1 MKISLRITVLIFA
14 FLSFSCMLIIQDLV
28 GQPTVEQKLCADDSL
43 IAPGIGSHTILVGD
57 MIDSVIQKIGRQKFK
72 ISKPATPGELFKD
85 VFHIATKVQII
96 FDTMYY
102 SENNNYALCI
112 YHGTVV
118 AIIGLI
124 NTGITTDGVSLKS
137 GINNFI
143 FYYGNNN
150 VLRIQSGSHGLY
162 MYQTKGI
169 AVIDDDMN
177 DSIDLYVVF
186 LPQKVK

>member
-1 MKISLRITVLIFA
+1 
-14 FLSFSCMLIIQDLV
+14 MLIIQDLFS
-28 GQPTVEQKLCADDSL
+28 QSAVEQKLRADDSL

-57 MIDSVIQKIGRQKFK
+57 MIDTVINKTGRVKLK
-72 ISKPATPGELFKD
+72 ISKPAAPGELFKD
-85 VFHIATKVQII
+85 VFHIVTKIKIV
-96 FDTMYY
+96 FDAMYY

-112 YHGTVV
+112 SHGTVV

-150 VLRIQSGSHGLY
+150 VLRILGGSHGLY
-162 MYQTKGI
+162 IYQTKGI

-177 DSIDLYVVF
+177 DSIDLYIVF
-186 LPQKVK
+186 SPQIVK